1 MRDVSNFSMSSRPY
15 PIDPAMLP
23 PELNLEVRSRLPSRA
38 NSRPPLLFVH
48 GGYCDAW
55 CWEPHFLPW
64 FAARGYPAY
73 ALSLRGH
80 GASGGRESLFV
91 ASLDDYASDVER
103 VRAALSAPP
112 VLIGHSMGA
121 AIIERLLG
129 SPGVRGAALLAP
141 VPPGG
146 LGPVASRLLAWQ
158 PEFLVNLQRLDA
170 PHLAGDV
177 LAALR
182 PMYFSDDV
190 APSILAQAVT
200 HLCVESPR
208 AILDLALPLGR
219 GRPVAT
225 QPFVLGA
232 AGDRIATPGDV
243 AATALRYDT
252 TATIV
257 PGLAHMMMLE
267 RGWQRVAQAL
277 LEWLEREVWRGR
289 MEPAPAD

>member
-1 MRDVSNFSMSSRPY
+1 
-15 PIDPAMLP
+15 MLP
-23 PELNLEVRSRLPSRA
+23 PELNLEVRSRLPARG
-38 NSRPPLLFVH
+38 NTRPPLLFIH

-91 ASLDDYASDVER
+91 ASLDDYMGDVER
-103 VRAALSAPP
+103 VCAALPAPP

-121 AIIERLLG
+121 AIVERLLDT
-129 SPGVRGAALLAP
+129 PAVRAAALLAP
-141 VPPGG
+141 VPPAG
-146 LGPVASRLLAWQ
+146 LGPVAGRLLAWQ
-158 PEFLVNLQRLDA
+158 PEYLVNMQRLDA

-182 PMYFSDDV
+182 PMYFSADV
-190 APSILAQAVT
+190 APEILAQAVM

-219 GRPVAT
+219 GRTPT
-225 QPFVLGA
+225 STPPLVLGA

-243 AATALRYDT
+243 KATALFYDT
-252 TATIV
+252 TPIIV

-267 RGWQRVAQAL
+267 RGWESVAQPL
-277 LEWLEREVWRGR
+277 LDWLERGVGRGGR
-289 MEPAPAD
+289 PKA

>member
-1 MRDVSNFSMSSRPY
+1 
-15 PIDPAMLP
+15 MLP
-23 PELNLEVRSRLPSRA
+23 PELNLEVRSRLPTRA
-38 NSRPPLLFVH
+38 SSRPPLLFVH

-103 VRAALSAPP
+103 VGAGLAAPS

-121 AIIERLLG
+121 AIVERLLG
-129 SPGVRGAALLAP
+129 RPWVRAAALLAP
-141 VPPGG
+141 VPPAG

-190 APSILAQAVT
+190 VPTILAQAVT

-208 AILDLALPLGR
+208 AILDLSLPAGR
-219 GRPVAT
+219 GQRPVTAR
-225 QPFVLGA
+225 PCVLGA

-243 AATALRYDT
+243 AATALLYDT
-252 TATIV
+252 TATIL

-267 RGWQRVAQAL
+267 RGWESVAQVL
-277 LEWLEREVWRGR
+277 LEWLERELPRGGT
-289 MEPAPAD
+289 EPAPAD